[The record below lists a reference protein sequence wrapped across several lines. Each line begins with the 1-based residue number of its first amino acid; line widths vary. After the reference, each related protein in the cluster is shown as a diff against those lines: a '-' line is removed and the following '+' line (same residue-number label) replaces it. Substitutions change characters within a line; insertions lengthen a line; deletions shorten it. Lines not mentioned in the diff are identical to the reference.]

1 MKLLKTKINGPII
14 IKTKIFNDKR
24 GSLKEIFRTDLMKKE
39 NFIFDIMSKSKK
51 NVLRGMHIQ
60 LKNPQAKLITVAHGK
75 IYDVAID
82 LRKNSKTYSKYV
94 GLTMSDKDNFSFFIP
109 KGFAHGFVC
118 LSKKCTVYYKCSN
131 YRNSQSE
138 TTIAWNDKTVNI
150 KWPIKKPIL
159 SSKDKN
165 GLAIDF
171 FKSLMK

>member
-1 MKLLKTKINGPII
+1 
-14 IKTKIFNDKR
+14 
-24 GSLKEIFRTDLMKKE
+24 
-39 NFIFDIMSKSKK
+39 
-51 NVLRGMHIQ
+51 MHIQ
-60 LKNPQAKLITVAHGK
+60 FKNPQAKLITVTHGK

-82 LRKNSKTYSKYV
+82 LRKNSKTYGKYV